1 MALVWIPP
9 LLRDLTGGSESANV
23 AGANVGEVIDA
34 LERQYPGVRGRLCP
48 GGQWRPGLAAV
59 VDGQV
64 GRFGLREA
72 VGPESEVHFLPA
84 IAGG

>member
-9 LLRDLTGGSESANV
+9 QLRDLTGGSETANV
-23 AGANVGEVIDA
+23 PGANVGQLIET
-34 LERQYPGVRGRLCP
+34 LEQRYPGVRGRLCP
-48 GGQWRPGLAAV
+48 DGELRPGLAV
-59 VDGQV
+59 IVDGQV
-64 GRFGLREA
+64 GRFGMLET